1 MQIKKRYISLLAC
14 FLAVVMVLGM
24 ANGFA
29 PNKAEA
35 AQSSSAIKQQLDEL
49 KAQKEKID
57 DKIDELESQVSA
69 NASEMEQIVAQ
80 KNLIDQEIFA
90 LYQQEAN
97 INEQITTYGL
107 LIADMQR
114 ELDDAE
120 IKLEEL
126 NKKNKERIRAME
138 EGGQLSYWSVLFNAN
153 DFSDFLDRLNM
164 VNEIAASDRRR
175 LGEMSALA
183 EEIATSKAQ
192 MEMELVGLEESKQEL
207 VETQKNLEEKR
218 AEADKLLSD
227 LIATGAEYQALL
239 DEQEKIA
246 NDLNKDITAKEEAY
260 DEAKKQEW
268 LSTQVPVYT
277 PDGGNGGT
285 GNEVDGLTWLVP
297 CNYVLFTSPFGWR
310 IHPIHG
316 DRRFHNGVDL
326 AGPQGTPIIATRAGV
341 VTVTSYDDI
350 SGYYVTIDH
359 QDGFESKYLHMTH
372 YVVQPGQTVA
382 AGQIVGYMGSTGSS
396 TGSHLH
402 FSIKYNGSHVN
413 PALYINI

>member
-35 AQSSSAIKQQLDEL
+35 AQSSSEIKQQLDEL

-57 DKIDELESQVSA
+57 DRIDELESQVSA

-90 LYQQEAN
+90 LYQQETN

-175 LGEMSALA
+175 LSEMSALA

-207 VETQKNLEEKR
+207 AETQKNLEEKR

-227 LIATGAEYQALL
+227 LIATGEEYQALL
-239 DEQEKIA
+239 DEQEQIA
-246 NDLNKDITAKEEAY
+246 NDLNEDITEKEEAY
-260 DEAKKQEW
+260 DEAKNQEW

-297 CNYVLFTSPFGWR
+297 CNYILFTSPFGWR

-326 AGPQGTPIIATRAGV
+326 AGNAGTPIIATRAGV
-341 VTVTSYDDI
+341 VTVTSYDDV

-359 QDGFESKYLHMTH
+359 QDGYESKYLHMTH

-382 AGQIVGYMGSTGSS
+382 AGQVVGYMGSTGSS
-396 TGSHLH
+396 TGNHLH

>member
-1 MQIKKRYISLLAC
+1 
-14 FLAVVMVLGM
+14 
-24 ANGFA
+24 
-29 PNKAEA
+29 
-35 AQSSSAIKQQLDEL
+35 
-49 KAQKEKID
+49 
-57 DKIDELESQVSA
+57 
-69 NASEMEQIVAQ
+69 
-80 KNLIDQEIFA
+80 
-90 LYQQEAN
+90 
-97 INEQITTYGL
+97 
-107 LIADMQR
+107 
-114 ELDDAE
+114 
-120 IKLEEL
+120 
-126 NKKNKERIRAME
+126 ME

-218 AEADKLLSD
+218 AEADQLLSD

-297 CNYVLFTSPFGWR
+297 CNYILFTSPFGWR